1 MTLQDNRLRLTA
13 QRRAVLE
20 VVQQSTDH
28 PTANDI
34 FQRVQG
40 LHPGLAYGTVYTALR
55 ALVNEGLIHELKFG
69 DGASRFDGRVEEHHH
84 ALCLGCG
91 ALAEVEI
98 NIPAGQLAEASSQ
111 TGFDL
116 RHHHI
121 QFTGYCPKCRQER

>member
-1 MTLQDNRLRLTA
+1 MQDHRFRLTP

-20 VVQQSTDH
+20 VVQQADDH
-28 PTANDI
+28 PSANEI
-34 FQRVQG
+34 FQRVQE

-55 ALVNEGLIHELKFG
+55 ALVTEGLIRELKFG

-91 ALAEVEI
+91 ALAEVMI
-98 NIPAGQLAEASSQ
+98 TLPADQLSQAAIQ
-111 TGFDL
+111 TGFEL

-121 QFTGYCPKCRQER
+121 QFTGYCAACRQKGKA

>member
-1 MTLQDNRLRLTA
+1 MQDHRFRLTA

-20 VVQQSTDH
+20 VVQHADDH
-28 PTANDI
+28 PTANEI
-34 FQRVQG
+34 FQRVQE

-55 ALVNEGLIHELKFG
+55 ALVTEGLIRELKFG
-69 DGASRFDGRVEEHHH
+69 DGASRFDGRLEEHHH

-91 ALAEVEI
+91 TLAEVTI
-98 NIPAGQLAEASSQ
+98 TLPADQLSQASSQ

-121 QFTGYCPKCRQER
+121 QFTGYCSACLQKGKA